1 MQRTALAFVM
11 ILASVP
17 SAWAQSPTLV
27 LDPPNLAAGPGQNV
41 VFHVKASV
49 QNWEIT
55 GLQFSVGYDSDIVQ
69 FVSATIG
76 SDLGADGF
84 QIWNL
89 NPNAPVDPN
98 QGDRAVLVQI
108 YGGASNWFTGTNQD
122 VAVLTFRIT
131 QQYCG
136 VSPIRFSSVCART
149 QMVTFDLETLCN
161 PQLLLAD
168 GNVETTCVSDA
179 PAVARPS
186 VHLEQNV
193 PNPFNPR
200 TTIAFSLPEAGAAR
214 LQVRAA
220 DGRLVRVLVDGVLP
234 MGDHAAE
241 WDGRDTALRQAPSG
255 VYYSVL
261 TTARGVLSRRMLLL
275 K

>member
-1 MQRTALAFVM
+1 M

-27 LDPPNLAAGPGQNV
+27 MDPASIVGAPGQTV
-41 VFHVKASV
+41 VFHVRASV
-49 QNWEIT
+49 PNWQIT

-69 FVSATIG
+69 FVSASIS

-84 QIWNL
+84 QILNL

-122 VAVLTFRIT
+122 VAVLTFQIT

-136 VSPIRFSSVCART
+136 VSPIRFSAVCART
-149 QMVTFDLETLCN
+149 QMVTFALETLCN
-161 PQLLLAD
+161 PQLLLVD
-168 GNVETTCVSDA
+168 GTVETTCVSDA

-200 TTIAFSLPEAGAAR
+200 TTIAFSLPQAGAAR

-234 MGDHAAE
+234 MGNHSVE
-241 WDGRDTALRQAPSG
+241 WDGRDTSLRQAPSG

-261 TTARGVLSRRMLLL
+261 TTASGVLSRRMLLL